1 MTYLNLINAVLRR
14 LRETTVSTY
23 TETAYSTMIGDLIND
38 AKTTIEQ
45 AWEWS
50 ALRNT
55 ITFNTVDGT
64 TTYALTGAGQD
75 SVVKDSMNDTSNA
88 FLRQRTKTFFNSQFY
103 NATPASSAPYYYTFN
118 STDSSGDI
126 QVDLYPKPDGIYA
139 MRFDVVTPQAELA
152 ADATNLSVPSY
163 PVVQLAYG
171 MALRERG
178 ETGGQTAAEQFGLA
192 NIALADAIQID
203 ANKYPSE
210 MTFWAV

>member
-1 MTYLNLINAVLRR
+1 
-14 LRETTVSTY
+14 
-23 TETAYSTMIGDLIND
+23 MIGDLIND
-38 AKTTIEQ
+38 AKTTVEQ

-75 SVVKDSMNDTSNA
+75 SVVKEAMNDTSNA
-88 FLRQRTKTFFNSQFY
+88 FLQQRTKTFFNSQFY
-103 NATPASSAPYYYTFN
+103 NATPASSAPYYFTFN
-118 STDSSGDI
+118 STDSNGDI

-152 ADATNLSVPSY
+152 NDATNLSVPSN
-163 PVVQLAYG
+163 PVLQLAYG

-178 ETGGQTAAEQFGLA
+178 ETGGQSAGEQYGLA

-203 ANKYPSE
+203 ANKYPAE

>member
-1 MTYLNLINAVLRR
+1 MPRWNEKDR
-14 LRETTVSTY
+14 
-23 TETAYSTMIGDLIND
+23 ND
-38 AKTTIEQ
+38 AKY
-45 AWEWS
+45 
-50 ALRNT
+50 L
-55 ITFNTVDGT
+55 
-64 TTYALTGAGQD
+64 QD
-75 SVVKDSMNDTSNA
+75 LFIKFVKGEKE
-88 FLRQRTKTFFNSQFY
+88 R
-103 NATPASSAPYYYTFN
+103 
-118 STDSSGDI
+118 G
-126 QVDLYPKPDGIYA
+126 
-139 MRFDVVTPQAELA
+139 

>member
-1 MTYLNLINAVLRR
+1 
-14 LRETTVSTY
+14 
-23 TETAYSTMIGDLIND
+23 
-38 AKTTIEQ
+38 
-45 AWEWS
+45 
-50 ALRNT
+50 
-55 ITFNTVDGT
+55 
-64 TTYALTGAGQD
+64 
-75 SVVKDSMNDTSNA
+75 
-88 FLRQRTKTFFNSQFY
+88 
-103 NATPASSAPYYYTFN
+103 
-118 STDSSGDI
+118 
-126 QVDLYPKPDGIYA
+126 VDLYPKPDGIYA

-152 ADATNLSVPSY
+152 ADATNLSVPSS